1 MTTRW
6 IIGAALAALIVAA
19 AAASPGAAW
28 AQSFDTDF
36 AGLAADTAD
45 PIEIEADELEV
56 RDRDGV
62 AVFSGNVTVRQQ
74 KSALK
79 TQRLTVH
86 YLGGGQRTALLG
98 GASDGAP
105 GGAGASQEIAR
116 LEASGKVLVTSEGQ
130 AATGDSGVIDMQAR
144 EMVLAGNVTL
154 TQGENVI
161 TGDRLVVD
169 LKSGRATVESS
180 SRVRMLL
187 TPNARRN

>member
-1 MTTRW
+1 MTRW
-6 IIGAALAALIVAA
+6 IIGAAVAALLTAA
-19 AAASPGAAW
+19 AATTGGAR

-36 AGLAADTAD
+36 AGLARESAD

-86 YLGGGQRTALLG
+86 YLGGGQGTALLG

-105 GGAGASQEIAR
+105 GGAGAGQQIAR

-130 AATGDSGVIDMQAR
+130 AATGDTGIIDMQAR

-154 TQGENVI
+154 TQGDNVI

-169 LKSGRATVESS
+169 LDSGRATVESS

>member
-1 MTTRW
+1 MRMSLF
-6 IIGAALAALIVAA
+6 AASLAAALALAALA
-19 AAASPGAAW
+19 PGAL

-36 AGLAADTAD
+36 AGLASESSD

-62 AVFSGNVTVRQQ
+62 AVFSGNVTVRQ
-74 KSALK
+74 KRSAMK
-79 TQRLTVH
+79 TQRLAVH
-86 YLGGGQRTALLG
+86 YMGGGKGTALLG
-98 GASDGAP
+98 DASDGAP
-105 GGAGASQEIAR
+105 GATGGGQEIAR
-116 LEASGKVLVTSEGQ
+116 LEATGKVLVTSQNQ

-161 TGDRLVVD
+161 TGDRLIVD
-169 LKSGRATVESS
+169 LKSGRATVESD

-187 TPNARRN
+187 TPGRKRN